1 VGAEVI
7 GISGDDAVS
16 HKAFAKKYRLPFTL
30 LSEEGN
36 KVRKEWGV
44 LSDLFRTLPGRQTYI
59 LDAVFSLTG
68 GIEGNM

>member
-30 LSEEGN
+30 LSDEGN
-36 KVRKEWGV
+36 KVRKEWGGAV
-44 LSDLFRTLPGRQTYI
+44 GPVPDTAGEADLHPRRSFFTYRWH
-59 LDAVFSLTG
+59 
-68 GIEGNM
+68 